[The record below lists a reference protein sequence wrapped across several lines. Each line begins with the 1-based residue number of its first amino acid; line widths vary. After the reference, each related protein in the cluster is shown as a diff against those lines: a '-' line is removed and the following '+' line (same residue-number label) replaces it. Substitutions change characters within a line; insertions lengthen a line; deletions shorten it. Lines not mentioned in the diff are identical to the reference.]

1 MLGKLLKYEFKSAA
15 KIMVLF
21 YIALIALSAI
31 FSVTFAIGGN
41 ANEEAHTDFLIEYNF
56 VDSVLETSAL
66 LSFLLFYFMIIVV
79 SVSTVIYS
87 INRFKN
93 TVLGP
98 EGYLTHTLPVKTR
111 DIILSKAINAVLWQ
125 IFSFI
130 AVCVALLIILA
141 TLKSDLF
148 ELFKGIIEVISY
160 NAEVTVTILELILL
174 SLVTSISTYFQI
186 FASMSIGYS
195 ANKHRRFKS
204 IGVFILI
211 YWIESFIFSLLL
223 YSDIIGVIESLGGP
237 ISLLLAILMF
247 VLISMVFYLITHHF
261 LKKKL
266 NLL

>member
-31 FSVTFAIGGN
+31 FSVTYALSENIN
-41 ANEEAHTDFLIEYNF
+41 AETNTDSIIEQDFINNVY
-56 VDSVLETSAL
+56 ETSAAIS
-66 LSFLLFYFMIIVV
+66 LSLFYFMIIAV
-79 SVSTVIYS
+79 SLLTVSYS
-87 INRFKN
+87 INRFQH

-111 DIILSKAINAVLWQ
+111 DIILSKAINAIIWQ

-130 AVCVALLIILA
+130 AVCISLLIIFA
-141 TLKSDLF
+141 AQNDLF
-148 ELFKGIIEVISY
+148 AFFKKVIESIEY
-160 NAEVTVTILELILL
+160 NAEVIITVLELILL

-211 YWIESFIFSLLL
+211 YWIESSIFSLLL
-223 YSDIIGVIESLGGP
+223 YSDIISVIMSLDRP
-237 ISLLLAILMF
+237 ISLLFVILLF
-247 VLISMVFYLITHHF
+247 VLLSMVFYLITHHF